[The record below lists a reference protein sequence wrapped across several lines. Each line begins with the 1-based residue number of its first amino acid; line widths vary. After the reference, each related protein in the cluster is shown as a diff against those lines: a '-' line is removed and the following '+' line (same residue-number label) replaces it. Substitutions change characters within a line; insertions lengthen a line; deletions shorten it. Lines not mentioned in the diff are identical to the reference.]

1 MEFLLQKP
9 EEIKDGYN
17 AKTLSRTATTT
28 TIKSSL
34 SHSLS
39 PPQTLEGLA
48 MDLSEDVGIMEL
60 MNVAKIT

>member
-17 AKTLSRTATTT
+17 AKHFPQNCNNNNKIFSF
-28 TIKSSL
+28 SF
-34 SHSLS
+34 S

-48 MDLSEDVGIMEL
+48 MDLRMWVLWS
-60 MNVAKIT
+60 